1 MAEKE
6 NKKKKE
12 KTSVTLPKA
21 WQSVKHR
28 NETSQ
33 TRTDLN
39 DAISAIGMIILILVI
54 AFVLLGGVSQTGVLK
69 FIFNWSQNVGHT
81 ISSWIEDTSIV
92 TNENGVYIDPTGK
105 NGTKIGDDENNVE
118 IVNPMEEITNSNEDT
133 DSNKDIDSNKED
145 NSNKK
150 KTDEVK
156 TK

>member
-6 NKKKKE
+6 KKKKKE

-33 TRTDLN
+33 ARTDLN
-39 DAISAIGMIILILVI
+39 DAISAISMILLILVI
-54 AFVLLGGVSQTGVLK
+54 AFVLLGGVSQTGILK
-69 FIFNWSQNVGHT
+69 VIFNWSQNVGHT

-92 TNENGVYIDPTGK
+92 TNENGIYIDPTGK

-118 IVNPMEEITNSNEDT
+118 IVNPMEEIDNSNEDT
-133 DSNKDIDSNKED
+133 
-145 NSNKK
+145 NSNTK

-156 TK
+156 TE